1 MSYPSSIQSSRPL
14 SRRVRYG
21 PLATPKD
28 HFQRHVKRMVS
39 DFLTALAELLSCLAL
54 IAIIWWMATSGGA
67 SAVLDFI
74 PVNVPETTSIRQV
87 EPLSQ
92 QPQAPP
98 LIFFHAPVAR
108 SHRLSM
114 SFESAVHSESRS
126 AGFSAPSHL
135 PSHDRSTPTKTSAK
149 PLRPTTLV
157 VISIPTPSLASG
169 NHLLQS
175 TALALLPV
183 QTSAPE
189 FPVQWRFV
197 PKWPLAPPM
206 STAVA
211 AILLP
216 VPFRAKS
223 KSSRASPQQL
233 KSTDVAVIL
242 TPARHPL
249 HAPLPMQF
257 HLQLMLN
264 LAQSVHD
271 PLTAVAVVP
280 PGTCPLQSQYRYTF
294 PSPKLLELMCLV
306 TYGLLGWSL
315 MWRWYQRQP
324 HVHETNDNFNDNFN
338 DNNGSDGSDAG
349 LMSTQPPSTTSR
361 ARRPRHRPTLPAA
374 PLRRSSRLLAQQAAI
389 PRRSDRIAAL
399 RRVAPRR

>member
-1 MSYPSSIQSSRPL
+1 MSYPSSIQSSRPP
-14 SRRVRYG
+14 SRRIRYG

-67 SAVLDFI
+67 RAVLDFI
-74 PVNVPETTSIRQV
+74 PVNVPASVETTSIRQV
-87 EPLSQ
+87 EPLLQ
-92 QPQAPP
+92 QPQALP
-98 LIFFHAPVAR
+98 LIFFHAPIAR

-114 SFESAVHSESRS
+114 SFESAVHSDSRS
-126 AGFSAPSHL
+126 AGFSAPSHN
-135 PSHDRSTPTKTSAK
+135 RSTPTKTSAK
-149 PLRPTTLV
+149 PLRPTILA
-157 VISIPTPSLASG
+157 VISIPAPSLASG
-169 NHLLQS
+169 NHLLES
-175 TALALLPV
+175 TALALLPMR
-183 QTSAPE
+183 TSAPE
-189 FPVQWRFV
+189 FPVQWHFV

-211 AILLP
+211 AISLP
-216 VPFRAKS
+216 VPFRAQS

-242 TPARHPL
+242 TTARHPL

-271 PLTAVAVVP
+271 PLTALAVVP
-280 PGTCPLQSQYRYTF
+280 PGTCPLQSQYSF

-306 TYGLLGWSL
+306 AYGLLGWSL
-315 MWRWYQRQP
+315 MWRWYQLEPR
-324 HVHETNDNFNDNFN
+324 VHETNDNFNDN
-338 DNNGSDGSDAG
+338 NGSDCSDAG
-349 LMSTQPPSTTSR
+349 LVSTQPPSTTSR
-361 ARRPRHRPTLPAA
+361 ARRPRARPTLPAA
-374 PLRRSSRLLAQQAAI
+374 PLRRSSRLLAQQTAI